1 MFEALGTYWATIRLF
16 VVGQPVLFVIT
27 SGILIAA
34 FSVAGEVAIYWAAR
48 LGGPPLIVRM
58 AARGW
63 LRMDSQRVQRTE
75 ALFSR
80 WGVYL
85 VMFGR
90 ILPGVRTL
98 ASVPAGLSRMNFGV
112 FLGAAFTG
120 ASVWNTVLVALGYT
134 LGFNVTP
141 LGISLLG

>member
-1 MFEALGTYWATIRLF
+1 M
-16 VVGQPVLFVIT
+16 
-27 SGILIAA
+27 IA
-34 FSVAGEVAIYWAAR
+34 
-48 LGGPPLIVRM
+48 RM

-98 ASVPAGLSRMNFGV
+98 ASVPAGLSRNYLPGIP
-112 FLGAAFTG
+112 FL
-120 ASVWNTVLVALGYT
+120 SLYYT
-134 LGFNVTP
+134 R
-141 LGISLLG
+141 